1 MLRFEILDLFYFGSI
16 SSCRRDIQCVAICGA
31 GFSKVWQ
38 HRLNYL
44 GQGEVIF
51 FVSCLLEV
59 VALSNKVSGVEIGE
73 EKLTCMTTTS
83 KWNLKGEGEIIR
95 SGERIFL
102 TNFKVT

>member
-44 GQGEVIF
+44 GQGEVFF

-73 EKLTCMTTTS
+73 EKLTCMTTAS
-83 KWNLKGEGEIIR
+83 KWNLKGEGEMIR
-95 SGERIFL
+95 SREKNIFDK
-102 TNFKVT
+102 F